1 MTVSVNKVV
10 VATAEILADER
21 WQAIQDN
28 DPQYEDAF
36 VFGVRTTGVYCRST
50 CRGAAVLR
58 KNIEFFEEIKQAR
71 AAGYRACKRCRPDEG
86 GPYSR
91 AVDIVTRAC
100 ALIDDN
106 AEFHLAVSSIAGA
119 VGVTEHALRRAFE
132 MVLGITPRQY
142 ADARRLE
149 RLKAG
154 LRNGDEVTTA
164 LYDSGYGSP
173 SRLYESSDQ
182 RLGMTPGQYRRGGA
196 GAAITYTIVDTDL
209 GRLLVAATGKGVC
222 RISLAGDDESLEA
235 ALGREFPQAE
245 RKEDSGVLEEWASIV
260 AGLVSGATPR
270 PSAQLPLDVQGTA
283 FQRRVWEAL
292 RDIPLG
298 QTRSYSEVAV
308 AIGEPKAARAVAN
321 ACGKNPT
328 PVVVP
333 CHRVVRL
340 DGSLGGYALG
350 AERKEALLKREGAI

>member
-1 MTVSVNKVV
+1 MTTTIEVSD
-10 VATAEILADER
+10 AESEER
-21 WQAIQDN
+21 WRAIQN
-28 DPQYEDAF
+28 SDPQFEAAF
-36 VFGVRTTGVYCRST
+36 VFGVLTTGVYCRST
-50 CRGAAVLR
+50 CRGAPVLR
-58 KNIEFFEEIKQAR
+58 KNIEFFEEMADAR
-71 AAGYRACKRCRPDEG
+71 AAGYRACKRCRPDDG

-91 AVDIVTRAC
+91 AVDVVTRAC

-106 AEFHLAVSSIAGA
+106 AEFHLTVSAIAGV
-119 VGVTEHALRRAFE
+119 VGVTQHGLRRAFQG
-132 MVLGITPRQY
+132 VLGITPRQY
-142 ADARRLE
+142 ADARRLQ
-149 RLKAG
+149 RLKTG
-154 LRNGDEVTTA
+154 LHNGDRVTTA

-196 GAAITYTIVDTDL
+196 GAAIAYTIVDTDL

-222 RISLAGDDESLEA
+222 RISQADDDESLVA

-245 RKEDSGVLEEWASIV
+245 RTHDSALLEEWASIV
-260 AGLVSGATPR
+260 AGFVSGATPR

-298 QTRSYSEVAV
+298 ETRSYSEVA
-308 AIGEPKAARAVAN
+308 AYIGEPKAARAVAN
-321 ACGKNPT
+321 ACAKNPT

-333 CHRVVRL
+333 CHRVVRS
-340 DGSLGGYALG
+340 DGGLGGYALG